1 MPSLHDT
8 RLLSNLLK
16 TEKDTMQAFRQ
27 YTNTAATAGSALSA
41 WSVADS
47 ADTGD
52 LMDAAIRISQLL
64 GNCTDAQRLYLH
76 ALSAYRASLK
86 EILARETALRTVVR
100 DREILVNRLIKVGNK
115 KPKEG
120 HEREHEL
127 KLEDAQRELQACETF
142 LQEEEAALA
151 HVKRLSFRESLN
163 NRMKEMGHL
172 ARVMEDSAA
181 EAVAILDSLHGPDGD
196 FTPSSAL
203 HFDLA
208 SDDGSIAPSQSAS
221 QAISR
226 SSSTSSLAEMAN
238 GPRVPDDLHIDP
250 DARPTSV
257 VRRERS
263 FSPTRSPEPQLSATP
278 AAPALNRPV
287 MPAVPTA
294 PPPVTQTVYTE
305 RVPGLPT
312 FEIPRAP
319 DLSRRPDYSSE
330 SEYDDDGGDNRRGGA
345 RHGGRNTSSRLQNQ
359 GSRRSMRFSSVQPPS
374 MSFGGGGGG
383 RSSYGRR
390 AMSESGSIDGGR
402 EGNRKRRGSFFGGLA
417 SLFRRG
423 KKHDEDD
430 DDLEHDY
437 PQQPQYHPHHQQQ
450 QQPASYGRGRG
461 GNTANEHEYADARNR
476 LAAQQSSA
484 VSVRSRATTAAE
496 ARADAVMESVM
507 NAGLVAPRPATRSGG
522 GGDSSDDD
530 EQLPTS
536 VVRHVNDPKARIKA
550 LSDVGRSPAPRPAVS
565 VGASAPPPPAASNPR
580 PKLQRKGT
588 GSSSIRPAAAQ
599 GTAGDKPRRSQKAAS
614 DIGVPPSRWNGAPT
628 TTLASSPSSPVLQV
642 PRAPSGPGIAELANG
657 SMLPLARPAGPAF
670 APRAANTG
678 TPSSPAET
686 GTLIRKK
693 SKKNAKV
700 DPREAQLANIVAS
713 VGTVPTTRP
722 RPSQQPQ
729 QPETVVLS
737 AASLG
742 MSTSTAPFEATPPKP
757 AFVRSNSNASTATAP
772 PVMTAPPRAATIKK
786 KKVKATTPSGD
797 ATPVQQQPLPTA
809 DDLAASLPRA
819 ATGPT
824 SFSTQLPRPDDNPT
838 AFKPGQPL
846 AIAPPVGSGAKSVSG
861 SAPTTTMTTDSK
873 PVKKTLA
880 DKEKKAKHM
889 SALHGV
895 SDATWV
901 APPSASSSPS
911 ASAQPQATAAGNVS
925 PPRSMPT
932 PPRRSDVHK
941 GDESLM
947 SVVDRAEG
955 NENVKPSRSY
965 APSATAGSGNTL
977 AVPGAVARP
986 SWLSGTHAGAALAS
1000 TAMTPQLSKRKS
1012 VRLAE
1017 ADPHAP
1023 PPNAGLSPSPSMR
1036 STRSSAAAGQPKHG
1050 ILVQRDQQ
1058 PSPARPGSV
1067 AASLSN
1073 GHAGHGAGSG
1083 DLWPTRA
1090 TLRQRMQDSDDSSDE
1105 GEGMK
1110 AYRAARRALGKG
1122 TKDMQSAMTMPGSH
1136 SREEKGK
1143 GRAAE

>member
-1 MPSLHDT
+1 M
-8 RLLSNLLK
+8 
-16 TEKDTMQAFRQ
+16 
-27 YTNTAATAGSALSA
+27 
-41 WSVADS
+41 
-47 ADTGD
+47 
-52 LMDAAIRISQLL
+52 
-64 GNCTDAQRLYLH
+64 YLH
-76 ALSAYRASLK
+76 ALSAYRGSLK
-86 EILARETALRTVVR
+86 DILARETALRTVVR

-127 KLEDAQRELQACETF
+127 KLEDAQRELQACESGLLFRALVECDMDSLRLTLFGGIRSHAAF

-196 FTPSSAL
+196 FTPSQL
-203 HFDLA
+203 HFDLG

-226 SSSTSSLAEMAN
+226 SSSMSSLAEMAN
-238 GPRVPDDLHIDP
+238 SNGPPIVPEDLHIDP
-250 DARPTSV
+250 NARPTSV

-263 FSPTRSPEPQLSATP
+263 FSPTRSPAPEPAPDS
-278 AAPALNRPV
+278 AAPAPPTLARPI

-305 RVPGLPT
+305 REPGMPT

-330 SEYDDDGGDNRRGGA
+330 SEYDDDDDERHHGRGVFGRR
-345 RHGGRNTSSRLQNQ
+345 HSSSRLQNQ

-383 RSSYGRR
+383 GGGARSSYGRR
-390 AMSESGSIDGGR
+390 AISESGSIDGGR
-402 EGNRKRRGSFFGGLA
+402 EGGGRKRRGSFFGGLA

-423 KKHDEDD
+423 KKHEHDDD
-430 DDLEHDY
+430 DDLENDY
-437 PQQPQYHPHHQQQ
+437 PQQPM
-450 QQPASYGRGRG
+450 AYGRGG
-461 GNTANEHEYADARNR
+461 GGGGGEFDYADARNR
-476 LAAQQSSA
+476 LAATQSSA
-484 VSVRSRATTAAE
+484 ASVRSRRTTAAD

-507 NAGLVAPRPATRSGG
+507 NAGMVTSRPPTRGG
-522 GGDSSDDD
+522 AAGDSSDD
-530 EQLPTS
+530 EQPTS

-550 LSDVGRSPAPRPAVS
+550 LSDVGRSPAPRPTVS
-565 VGASAPPPPAASNPR
+565 VAPTPAPAPAPAAGR

-588 GSSSIRPAAAQ
+588 GSSSVRPAPTNNNNATGSRAA
-599 GTAGDKPRRSQKAAS
+599 PQKAAS
-614 DIGVPPSRWNGAPT
+614 DIGVPPSRWNGT
-628 TTLASSPSSPVLQV
+628 MTSSTSSPVLQV

-678 TPSSPAET
+678 TPSAPAET
-686 GTLIRKK
+686 GTLTRKK
-693 SKKNAKV
+693 TKKTKA
-700 DPREAQLANIVAS
+700 DPREAQLASIVAS
-713 VGTVPTTRP
+713 VGTVPVRSRP
-722 RPSQQPQ
+722 QA
-729 QPETVVLS
+729 ETVVIS
-737 AASLG
+737 AQSLG
-742 MSTSTAPFEATPPKP
+742 MSTSSAANTGAAAAAEAQPPRP
-757 AFVRSNSNASTATAP
+757 AFVRNNTNTSTATAP
-772 PVMTAPPRAATIKK
+772 AAMSAPPPRAATIKK
-786 KKVKATTPSGD
+786 KKVKPSTTEVNSVPS
-797 ATPVQQQPLPTA
+797 AAALPTA

-819 ATGPT
+819 ASGPT
-824 SFSTQLPRPDDNPT
+824 SFSTQLPRPDDDPT
-838 AFKPGQPL
+838 AFKPGMPL
-846 AIAPPVGSGAKSVSG
+846 AIAAPATAPGATANK
-861 SAPTTTMTTDSK
+861 APAAETESSK
-873 PVKKTLA
+873 PKKALA

-889 SALHGV
+889 SALHGI
-895 SDATWV
+895 SDSTWV
-901 APPSASSSPS
+901 APPSPQPNNSAPAAS
-911 ASAQPQATAAGNVS
+911 
-925 PPRSMPT
+925 RSMPT

-955 NENVKPSRSY
+955 HENVKPSRSY
-965 APSATAGSGNTL
+965 GKGSSSSPSSGTATPTTTRAATGSTLTVPTAGRAT
-977 AVPGAVARP
+977 P
-986 SWLSGTHAGAALAS
+986 SWLSHTHAGAAAGATS
-1000 TAMTPQLSKRKS
+1000 APMSPQLSKRKS

-1017 ADPHAP
+1017 TSSSG
-1023 PPNAGLSPSPSMR
+1023 AGLSPSPSMR
-1036 STRSSAAAGQPKHG
+1036 STVSSAAAGQPKHG
-1050 ILVQRDQQ
+1050 ILIQRD
-1058 PSPARPGSV
+1058 PSPAPPRPG
-1067 AASLSN
+1067 SLSN
-1073 GHAGHGAGSG
+1073 GSIGGGGGG

-1110 AYRAARRALGKG
+1110 AYRAARRALGRG
-1122 TKDMQSAMTMPGSH
+1122 TKDMQTAMQGTH

-1143 GRAAE
+1143 ARA

>member
-64 GNCTDAQRLYLH
+64 GNCTEAQRLYLH
-76 ALSAYRASLK
+76 ALSAYRVSLK

-196 FTPSSAL
+196 FTPSA
-203 HFDLA
+203 HRFDLDLDLG

-226 SSSTSSLAEMAN
+226 SSSTSSLAEMAHRGGHAN
-238 GPRVPDDLHIDP
+238 GPEVPEDLHIDP
-250 DARPTSV
+250 NARPTSV

-263 FSPTRSPEPQLSATP
+263 FSPTRSPDLRSQASVATSVP
-278 AAPALNRPV
+278 AIAPIIAPAPARPI

-294 PPPVTQTVYTE
+294 PPPISQTVYTE
-305 RVPGLPT
+305 RVPGMPT

-330 SEYDDDGGDNRRGGA
+330 SEYDDDEPQRGG
-345 RHGGRNTSSRLQNQ
+345 GGGGGYGRNSSRLQTQN
-359 GSRRSMRFSSVQPPS
+359 SRRSMRFSSVQPPS
-374 MSFGGGGGG
+374 IGFGGGGG
-383 RSSYGRR
+383 RASYGRR
-390 AMSESGSIDGGR
+390 AMSESGSINSGR
-402 EGNRKRRGSFFGGLA
+402 EGHGGRKRRGSFFGGLA

-423 KKHDEDD
+423 KKH
-430 DDLEHDY
+430 EHDEETENDY
-437 PQQPQYHPHHQQQ
+437 SQQQ
-450 QQPASYGRGRG
+450 QQQYQPSASFGRG
-461 GNTANEHEYADARNR
+461 GRDDPDYADARSR

-484 VSVRSRATTAAE
+484 ASVRSRATTAAD

-507 NAGLVAPRPATRSGG
+507 NAGMVGRRPTRGG
-522 GGDSSDDD
+522 ASDSSDDD
-530 EQLPTS
+530 ERPTS

-550 LSDVGRSPAPRPAVS
+550 LSDVGRS
-565 VGASAPPPPAASNPR
+565 SAPHPTVTVAPQPAAAPVPNGR

-588 GSSSIRPAAAQ
+588 SSSSVRPPPAGAAA
-599 GTAGDKPRRSQKAAS
+599 AVAPVKERRAARKAAS
-614 DIGVPPSRWNGAPT
+614 DIGVPPSRWNGNA
-628 TTLASSPSSPVLQV
+628 AMSSSPSSPVLQV
-642 PRAPSGPGIAELANG
+642 PRAPTGPGIAELANG
-657 SMLPLARPAGPAF
+657 SMLPLSRPAGPAF

-693 SKKNAKV
+693 TKKTKV

-713 VGTVPTTRP
+713 VGTVQVRP
-722 RPSQQPQ
+722 RPSQQQ
-729 QPETVVLS
+729 QQQTVVLS
-737 AASLG
+737 AESLG
-742 MSTSTAPFEATPPKP
+742 MSTSSAEATSKP
-757 AFVRSNSNASTATAP
+757 ALVRSNTNASTATAP
-772 PVMTAPPRAATIKK
+772 VTSNAAATTTMKK
-786 KKVKATTPSGD
+786 KKVKASGESTPTTAAAAAPPS
-797 ATPVQQQPLPTA
+797 A

-824 SFSTQLPRPDDNPT
+824 SFSTQLPRPDDDPT
-838 AFKPGQPL
+838 AFKSGPPL
-846 AIAPPVGSGAKSVSG
+846 AVAAPV
-861 SAPTTTMTTDSK
+861 TTTAAPKPADTVKRSESTK
-873 PVKKTLA
+873 PVKALA
-880 DKEKKAKHM
+880 EKEKKAKHV

-895 SDATWV
+895 SDSTWV
-901 APPSASSSPS
+901 APPSP
-911 ASAQPQATAAGNVS
+911 QPVAA
-925 PPRSMPT
+925 PRSMPT

-955 NENVKPSRSY
+955 NDNVKPSRSY
-965 APSATAGSGNTL
+965 ASSGTSTPTPSSGGNSLTVPPATTGRAT
-977 AVPGAVARP
+977 P
-986 SWLSGTHAGAALAS
+986 SWLANTNGATSA
-1000 TAMTPQLSKRKS
+1000 AMTPQLSKRKS
-1012 VRLAE
+1012 VRLAD
-1017 ADPHAP
+1017 ADP
-1023 PPNAGLSPSPSMR
+1023 NAKSVTLSPSPSMR
-1036 STRSSAAAGQPKHG
+1036 STTSSAAAGQPKHG
-1050 ILVQRDQQ
+1050 ILVQRDQ
-1058 PSPARPGSV
+1058 SPAPGSV

-1073 GHAGHGAGSG
+1073 GSIGGGKKE

-1110 AYRAARRALGKG
+1110 AYRAARKALGRG
-1122 TKDMQSAMTMPGSH
+1122 TKDMDAAMQGTH

-1143 GRAAE
+1143 GRAA

>member
-1 MPSLHDT
+1 M
-8 RLLSNLLK
+8 
-16 TEKDTMQAFRQ
+16 
-27 YTNTAATAGSALSA
+27 
-41 WSVADS
+41 
-47 ADTGD
+47 
-52 LMDAAIRISQLL
+52 
-64 GNCTDAQRLYLH
+64 
-76 ALSAYRASLK
+76 
-86 EILARETALRTVVR
+86 
-100 DREILVNRLIKVGNK
+100 IKVGNK

-127 KLEDAQRELQACETF
+127 KLEDAQRELQACESGWLAFRAVAFNPDSITDRFGVISRAAF

-196 FTPSSAL
+196 FTPSQL
-203 HFDLA
+203 HFDLG

-226 SSSTSSLAEMAN
+226 SSSMSSLAEMAN
-238 GPRVPDDLHIDP
+238 GPQHDVVVPEDLHIDP
-250 DARPTSV
+250 NARPTSV

-263 FSPTRSPEPQLSATP
+263 FSPTRSPAPEP
-278 AAPALNRPV
+278 APAPAPTRPI

-305 RVPGLPT
+305 REPGMPT

-330 SEYDDDGGDNRRGGA
+330 SEYDDDDGDERHHGRGVF
-345 RHGGRNTSSRLQNQ
+345 GGRRLQNQ

-374 MSFGGGGGG
+374 MSFGGGA
-383 RSSYGRR
+383 RTSYGRR

-402 EGNRKRRGSFFGGLA
+402 EGGGGGRKRRGSFFGGLA

-423 KKHDEDD
+423 KKHEHDEDN
-430 DDLEHDY
+430 DLENDY
-437 PQQPQYHPHHQQQ
+437 PQPPSAY
-450 QQPASYGRGRG
+450 SRGGGRG
-461 GNTANEHEYADARNR
+461 GDFDYADARNR

-484 VSVRSRATTAAE
+484 ASVRSRGTTAAD

-507 NAGLVAPRPATRSGG
+507 NAGMVTARRPTRGG
-522 GGDSSDDD
+522 GGDSSDD
-530 EQLPTS
+530 EQPTS

-550 LSDVGRSPAPRPAVS
+550 LSDVGRSPPPRPTVS
-565 VGASAPPPPAASNPR
+565 VAAAPAPAPAPR

-588 GSSSIRPAAAQ
+588 GSSSVRPAPTNSNAA
-599 GTAGDKPRRSQKAAS
+599 GSTRAPPQKAAS
-614 DIGVPPSRWNGAPT
+614 DIGVPPSRWNGT
-628 TTLASSPSSPVLQV
+628 MTSSTSSPVLQV

-678 TPSSPAET
+678 TPSAPAET
-686 GTLIRKK
+686 GTLMRKK
-693 SKKNAKV
+693 TKKTKT
-700 DPREAQLANIVAS
+700 DPREAQLASIVAS
-713 VGTVPTTRP
+713 VGTVPVRSRP
-722 RPSQQPQ
+722 QA
-729 QPETVVLS
+729 ETVVIS
-737 AASLG
+737 AQSLG
-742 MSTSTAPFEATPPKP
+742 MSTSSAATEAPPSRP
-757 AFVRSNSNASTATAP
+757 AFVRNNTNTSTATAP
-772 PVMTAPPRAATIKK
+772 AAMSAPAPRAATIKK
-786 KKVKATTPSGD
+786 KKVKPSTTEANSNPS
-797 ATPVQQQPLPTA
+797 AALPTA

-819 ATGPT
+819 ASGPT
-824 SFSTQLPRPDDNPT
+824 SFSTQLPRPDDDPT
-838 AFKPGQPL
+838 AFKPGVPL
-846 AIAPPVGSGAKSVSG
+846 AIAAPVPA
-861 SAPTTTMTTDSK
+861 APTTANNAPAAQTESSK
-873 PVKKTLA
+873 PKKALA

-895 SDATWV
+895 SDSTWV
-901 APPSASSSPS
+901 APPPSPQPNTNSSAPAVSS
-911 ASAQPQATAAGNVS
+911 
-925 PPRSMPT
+925 RSMPT

-955 NENVKPSRSY
+955 HDNVKPSRSY
-965 APSATAGSGNTL
+965 GKGSSSSPSSGTATPTTTRATTTGSTLTVPPAGRAT
-977 AVPGAVARP
+977 P
-986 SWLSGTHAGAALAS
+986 SWLSHTHAGAGAGATS
-1000 TAMTPQLSKRKS
+1000 TPMSPQLSKRKS

-1017 ADPHAP
+1017 TSSTGGV
-1023 PPNAGLSPSPSMR
+1023 GLSPSPSMR
-1036 STRSSAAAGQPKHG
+1036 STVSSAAAGQPKHG
-1050 ILVQRDQQ
+1050 ILVQRD
-1058 PSPARPGSV
+1058 PSPAPPAARPGS
-1067 AASLSN
+1067 LSN
-1073 GHAGHGAGSG
+1073 GSIGGGGGTG

-1110 AYRAARRALGKG
+1110 AYRAARRALGRG
-1122 TKDMQSAMTMPGSH
+1122 TKDMQTAMQGTH

-1143 GRAAE
+1143 ARA